1 MLLTADLRGI
11 HLSMSWNDIWC
22 TKGHLLKARIWPA
35 SNNHST
41 HSSINV
47 GCSVPRL
54 KIEGLC
60 ELAPTSHRRPL
71 LTPIFSWTSFCPSHS
86 HLGLI
91 LWDIFSAVAASAF
104 PFAGLTPKKKFLP
117 DRPTQ
122 RRTTGNG
129 REGEECKEAVT
140 LFDKNKAMAPQYLQ
154 LS

>member
-11 HLSMSWNDIWC
+11 HLYMSWNDIWC

-91 LWDIFSAVAASAF
+91 LWDIFSAVASPHPLSLLPVWRLKKVSPRPSDSKADNGERKGRRRVQGSRD
-104 PFAGLTPKKKFLP
+104 PFWQK
-117 DRPTQ
+117 
-122 RRTTGNG
+122 
-129 REGEECKEAVT
+129 
-140 LFDKNKAMAPQYLQ
+140 
-154 LS
+154 